1 MIPLSLPERLVA
13 WFLRTFV
20 RSVLGPPFPVR
31 VQRIWLE
38 VVSGLNLPPRGV
50 TRTRTTIG
58 GVPAVTFAPR
68 GVPGDG
74 APHRPVVL
82 YLHGGAFLV
91 GSARTHQQLTGYLA
105 LAAGGP
111 VHSLEYRLAP
121 EHPWPAGADDAL
133 AAYRALVAAGVPA
146 SRIVLAGDSAGGA
159 MSLDLAVALR
169 DAGDPPPAGVVLFS
183 AAAGLGMER
192 PAGAGPRDTLVR
204 PEWGAQSAELYGR
217 PAERTILG
225 GDLGGLPP
233 VHVQYSDEE
242 LLAEDS
248 RILVRELRAAG
259 AEPEVRAFS
268 GPFHELALLPGLLR
282 RARRAIGDAAAFA
295 TRVTA
300 GGADLEPGTALRRP
314 PESRAS

>member
-31 VQRIWLE
+31 AQRLWLD

-50 TRTRTTIG
+50 TRQRTTIG

-91 GSARTHQQLTGYLA
+91 GSARSHQQLTGYLA
-105 LAAGGP
+105 LATGGP

-121 EHPWPAGADDAL
+121 EHPWPAGAEDAL
-133 AAYRALVAAGVPA
+133 AGYRALVAAGVPA
-146 SRIVLAGDSAGGA
+146 SRIVVAGDSAGGA
-159 MSLDLAVALR
+159 MALDLALALR

-183 AAAGLGMER
+183 AAVGLGRER
-192 PAGAGPRDTLVR
+192 PAGAGPKDTLVR
-204 PEWGAQSAELYGR
+204 PAWAEQSARLYGR
-217 PAERTILG
+217 PEAQRILG
-225 GDLGGLPP
+225 GDLTGLPP
-233 VHVQYSDEE
+233 LHVQYSDEE
-242 LLAEDS
+242 HLAEDS
-248 RILVRELRAAG
+248 RILVRELRAVG
-259 AEPEVRAFS
+259 AEPEVRAWT
-268 GPFHELALLPGLLR
+268 GPFHELALLPGVLK

-295 TRVTA
+295 VRVA
-300 GGADLEPGTALRRP
+300 AEEPGGALRRP